1 MASLTPEQVAH
12 YRTDLLAFTQYLFS
26 ERRNANLVV
35 APFHQDLCD
44 ALEKVVAGITTRLII
59 NIPPRSGKTEIAVKN
74 FIAWCMGNFPDAEFI
89 HASYSKTLATSNTA
103 EIRELMSHEAFHEVF
118 GAPQFRRDTNA
129 KDHFKTESGGH
140 VYATGAEGTITGFG
154 AGKMRGTFG
163 GAIVIDD
170 PHKAGEANSDTM
182 RRNVLEWFQT
192 TMESRK
198 NSRETPIIVIMQ
210 RLHEDDLSGFLLSG
224 GNGEK
229 WTHLNIP
236 AITDEGDSFW
246 PTNSSF
252 EIDELRRKERA
263 NSYVFAGQYM
273 QRPAPIG
280 GGIFKDTWWQY
291 YDALP
296 ELKWLAVYADT
307 AQKTGQEN
315 DYSVFQ
321 LWGTSKTGQ
330 KYLVDQLR
338 GKWEAPDLLEKARQF
353 WAKHKDKKPRAMKI
367 EDKVSGTG
375 LIQTLKK
382 EGIPVVAIQRNK
394 DKVTR
399 AYDAA
404 PVVESGNVFLP
415 RRADFVQD
423 LLSESSVFPNGKH
436 DDQVDPMMDAVTDN
450 QDRISFKGLA

>member
-12 YRTDLLAFTQYLFS
+12 YRTDLLAFTQYLFK
-26 ERRNANLVV
+26 ERRNADLVV
-35 APFHQDLCD
+35 APFHGVLCD

-59 NIPPRSGKTEIAVKN
+59 NIPPRAGKTEIAVKS
-74 FIAWCMGNFPDAEFI
+74 FIAWSMGNFQDAEFI

-103 EIRELMSHEAFHEVF
+103 EIRELMSHEAYHEVF
-118 GAPQFRRDTNA
+118 GEPSFRKDTNA
-129 KDHFKTESGGH
+129 KDHFKTVSGGH

-154 AGKMRGTFG
+154 AGKMRETFG

-182 RRNVLEWFQT
+182 RRNVIEWFQT

-198 NSRETPIIVIMQ
+198 NSRDTPIIIIMQ
-210 RLHEDDLSGFLLSG
+210 RLHEGDLSGFLLDG
-224 GNGEK
+224 GNGEE

-236 AITDEGDSFW
+236 AIDNNGDSFW
-246 PTNSSF
+246 PENSSF
-252 EIDELRRKERA
+252 EIDELRRKERS

-280 GGIFKDTWWQY
+280 GGIFKDAWWQY
-291 YDALP
+291 YDAPP
-296 ELKWLAVYADT
+296 EFKSLTIYGDT

-321 LWGTSKTGQ
+321 LWGTSKTNQ
-330 KYLVDQLR
+330 KYLLDQLR
-338 GKWEAPDLLEKARQF
+338 GKWEAPELLDKARQF
-353 WAKHKDKKPRAMKI
+353 WAKHKTKKPRAMKI
-367 EDKVSGTG
+367 EDKVSGTT
-375 LIQTLKK
+375 LIQTLKR
-382 EGIPVVAIQRNK
+382 EGVPVVAIQRNK

-399 AYDAA
+399 AFDAA

-415 RRADFVQD
+415 RRGEFVQD
-423 LLSESSVFPNGKH
+423 FMAEASIFPNGKH

-450 QDRISFKGLA
+450 DNDINWAALI